1 MELFMLRFQTVFLAV
16 LFNIFTLC
24 FAEDNAIVSILNTS
38 LSANPAMCVED
49 MRCKNANTLK
59 EFYKKNNYTLK
70 WFKDGKLTSS
80 AQNLIA
86 TLNTAY
92 TDGLN
97 PKNYHTKQIN
107 SLIKVLDSDEENSNK
122 VTVSLEL
129 TLSDAFLI
137 YSNDLYYGM
146 LNVKKV
152 YPDWIIVKKPI
163 DNIKELESATSDSEL
178 TIKDLTPIYPGYAKL
193 KDKLQDYQEI
203 YASGGFIKVPESG
216 TMELGDKGDNVKALR
231 NRLFMSGE
239 LNTEGG
245 NKFDDELQKAVMQF
259 QLNNGL
265 FDDGV
270 VESDTLVELNVSA
283 KSRIRQIELNMDKMR
298 LLPMDLK
305 ADYVLVNLPGYYLKV
320 VHDGKDVLTMDI
332 AVGGSEHPSCVLN
345 SKIDHLVL
353 NPYWNIP
360 AQIAESEIWTSILKN
375 PNYLN
380 DKHVQVLK
388 KQNGEYKVIDPKG
401 FNWSKMTR
409 KEFNSY
415 RYRQSPG
422 EQNALGKVKFY
433 FPNNCGI
440 YLHDSNERDLFDI
453 YQRDFSHGCIRV
465 SQPLNLSTYVLNSQK
480 QWSAH
485 KVNDMFQNDINKTV
499 QLVKPFNVY
508 ITYLTSFV
516 SDDDFIQFRHDIYGF
531 DKKANMAN
539 YSGFMPKKVAI
550 ETEMVD
556 NN

>member
-1 MELFMLRFQTVFLAV
+1 MRRFKTLFITV
-16 LFNIFTLC
+16 LFNIFTIC
-24 FAEDNAIVSILNTS
+24 NADDNLNISILHSN
-38 LSANPAMCVED
+38 LSSNPVMCFED
-49 MRCKNANTLK
+49 MRCKNANSLK
-59 EFYKKNNYTLK
+59 EFYKKNNYNLK
-70 WFKDGKLTSS
+70 WFDDGKLTSS

-92 TDGLN
+92 KDGLT

-107 SLIKVLDSDEENSNK
+107 SLIKELDSDDENSNK
-122 VTVSLEL
+122 VIVSLEL

-146 LNVKKV
+146 LDVKKV
-152 YPDWIIVKKPI
+152 YPEWGGIKKPI
-163 DNIKELESATSDSEL
+163 DNLKELESATSDSKL
-178 TIKDLTPIYPGYAKL
+178 TIKNLEPKYPGYSKL
-193 KDKLQDYQEI
+193 KEKLQGYQEI
-203 YASGGFIKVPESG
+203 YASGGFVHVPESG
-216 TMELGDKGDNVKALR
+216 TMDIGDKGDNVKALR
-231 NRLFMSGE
+231 NRLYMSGE

-245 NKFDDELQKAVMQF
+245 NKFDEELQKAVMQF
-259 QLNNGL
+259 QLNSGL
-265 FDDGV
+265 FDDGI
-270 VESDTLVELNVSA
+270 VESDTLVELNLPI
-283 KSRIRQIELNMDKMR
+283 KNRIRQIELNMDKMR
-298 LLPMDLK
+298 LLPMDLND
-305 ADYVLVNLPGYYLKV
+305 DYILVNLPGYYLKV
-320 VHDGKDVLTMDI
+320 IHEGKDVLTMDI

-360 AQIAESEIWTSILKN
+360 AQIAESEIWASVLKD

-380 DKHVQVLK
+380 NKHVQVLK
-388 KQNGEYKVIDPKG
+388 KQNGEYKITDPKG
-401 FNWSKMTR
+401 FNWSKMTK

-453 YQRDFSHGCIRV
+453 YQRDFSHGCIRI

-499 QLVKPFNVY
+499 KLVKPFNVY
-508 ITYLTSFV
+508 ITYLTAFDG
-516 SDDDFIQFRHDIYGF
+516 DDDFVQFRRDIYGF
-531 DKKANMAN
+531 DKKVNLSN
-539 YSGFMPKKVAI
+539 YSGFMPKKI
-550 ETEMVD
+550 EIESEVV

>member
-1 MELFMLRFQTVFLAV
+1 MLRFQIVFLTA

-24 FAEDNAIVSILNTS
+24 FAENNQIVSTLS
-38 LSANPAMCVED
+38 ARLSANSTICVKD
-49 MRCKNANTLK
+49 MHCKKANALK
-59 EFYKKNNYTLK
+59 EFYKNNNFTLK

-97 PKNYHTKQIN
+97 PKKYHTKQIN
-107 SLIKVLDSDEENSNK
+107 SLIKVLDSDEKNPNK
-122 VTVSLEL
+122 VMVSLEL
-129 TLSDAFLI
+129 SLSDAFLI

-152 YPDWIIVKKPI
+152 YPDWSIVKQPI
-163 DNIKELESATSDSEL
+163 DNIKELESAISDSEL
-178 TIKDLTPIYPGYAKL
+178 TIKDLIPIYPGYAKL
-193 KDKLQDYQEI
+193 KDKLHYYQEI
-203 YASGGFIKVPESG
+203 DASGGFIKVPESG
-216 TMELGDKGDNVKALR
+216 TIELGCKGDNVKALR

-239 LNTEGG
+239 LNTQGG

-265 FDDGV
+265 FDDGI

-305 ADYVLVNLPGYYLKV
+305 ADYVLVNLLGYYLKV
-320 VHDGKDVLTMDI
+320 VHEGKDVLTMDI

-345 SKIDHLVL
+345 SKIDYLVL

-360 AQIAESEIWTSILKN
+360 VQIAESEVWASVLKD

-380 DKHVQVLK
+380 DKHIQILK
-388 KQNGEYKVIDPKG
+388 KQNGEYKVIDSKG
-401 FNWSKMTR
+401 FNWSKMTK

-415 RYRQSPG
+415 RYRQLPWK
-422 EQNALGKVKFY
+422 QNALGKVKFY

-440 YLHDSNERDLFDI
+440 YLHDSNEPDLFEID
-453 YQRDFSHGCIRV
+453 QRAFSHGCIRI
-465 SQPLNLSTYVLNSQK
+465 SQPLNLSTYLLNSQK
-480 QWSAH
+480 KWSAH
-485 KVNDMFQNDINKTV
+485 KVNNMFQNDINKTIK
-499 QLVKPFNVY
+499 LVKTFNVY

-516 SDDDFIQFRHDIYGF
+516 SDDDFVQFRHDIYGF

-539 YSGFMPKKVAI
+539 YSGFMPKKKR
-550 ETEMVD
+550 
-556 NN
+556 